1 MISQDLKRFPF
12 WCVASTAIV
21 AEVECSYSPAERSPH
36 GGSSP
41 DLAPT
46 RMAGL
51 FCRATTG
58 DLRASGNYLRPSRES
73 NGTKTRSRTFSEA
86 MTVNAAR
93 YRTYFEDARKRAEQV
108 SDPVEKQAWL
118 RMAEK
123 WFKLLALAEQHA
135 PKEA

>member
-1 MISQDLKRFPF
+1 MASLFAEPLRAAFTRQEITFAQ
-12 WCVASTAIV
+12 VAKV
-21 AEVECSYSPAERSPH
+21 RSPH
-36 GGSSP
+36 
-41 DLAPT
+41 D
-46 RMAGL
+46 R
-51 FCRATTG
+51 
-58 DLRASGNYLRPSRES
+58 
-73 NGTKTRSRTFSEA
+73 GTKTRSRTFSEA

-123 WFKLLALAEQHA
+123 WFKLWSLAEQHA